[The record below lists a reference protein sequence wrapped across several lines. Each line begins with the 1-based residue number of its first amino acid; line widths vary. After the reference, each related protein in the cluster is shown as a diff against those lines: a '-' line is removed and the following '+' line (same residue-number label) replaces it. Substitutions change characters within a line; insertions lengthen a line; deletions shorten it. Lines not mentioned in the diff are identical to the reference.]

1 MKIKDVLAVLRGLDA
16 ELDCTIEI
24 LPTDPEF
31 NRGKGALGIPF
42 KVEPIDDKAG
52 VVVRVSLTEI
62 RSL

>member
-1 MKIKDVLAVLRGLDA
+1 MKIKDVIAALRGLDL

-31 NRGKGALGIPF
+31 NRLKGAFGIPF

-52 VVVRVSLTEI
+52 AVVRVSLTEI